1 MVKLAKA
8 NALAQDGVPMRSR
21 VLAAALTFQLGSLRP
36 LGVGLA
42 IAVGWL
48 GLAPAAAAQPFRGTG
63 SSAPDPKDKTPGAV
77 RQRALSKA
85 RRAALDLALAEIQ
98 SESGKLGK
106 AEKKSVLSASDA
118 WTGAYR
124 VLSEKSEGEGI
135 AIEVEVDIDVARLRK
150 KVAGAP
156 SSDAKPLFTLEGV
169 ELGDGCGDRTASARV
184 EDELVVG
191 HAVDKGGAPLSVS
204 VACTPLGPVPH
215 TFVVAAR
222 AVLEAKSEG
231 RVVARA
237 SIDSFGGDA
246 ESAMLAAIA
255 EAAQSVA
262 ASAALHRRGVV
273 SVRVQGALPAARMR
287 RFERAL
293 VQSVMGVSKVEL
305 ARLDGKGNV
314 VLSVHG
320 PSDAGALAQALG
332 SLSAPGVKAQVLAV
346 EGPDALAIQLN

>member
-1 MVKLAKA
+1 M
-8 NALAQDGVPMRSR
+8 GSR
-21 VLAAALTFQLGSLRP
+21 VLAAALTVLCGSQQP
-36 LGVGLA
+36 LGLGLA
-42 IAVGWL
+42 FGVGWL
-48 GLAPAAAAQPFRGTG
+48 ALAPAAAAQPFRGTG
-63 SSAPDPKDKTPGAV
+63 ASAPDPKDKTPAAV

-85 RRAALDLALAEIQ
+85 RRAALELALGEL
-98 SESGKLGK
+98 GKIGK
-106 AEKKSVLSASDA
+106 AEKKSVLSATDA

-124 VLSEKSEGEGI
+124 VLSEKNEGESV
-135 AIEVEVDIDVARLRK
+135 AIEVEVEIDVARLRK

-156 SSDAKPLFTLEGV
+156 ASDAKPLFTLAAV
-169 ELGDGCGDRTASARV
+169 ELGDNCGDRTAVARV

-191 HAVDKGGAPLSVS
+191 HAVDKGGAPLTVS

-231 RVVARA
+231 RVVAQA

-246 ESAMLAAIA
+246 GSAMQAAIA

-305 ARLDGKGNV
+305 AGVGGKGNV
-314 VLSVHG
+314 LLSVHG
-320 PSDAGALAQALG
+320 PSDAPALAQALG
-332 SLSAPGVKAQVLAV
+332 SFSAPGVKARVLAV
-346 EGPDALAIQLN
+346 EGPDALAIQLE